1 MLAVVQKSQRIRWY
15 SRWWFR
21 WPSCACPIHPQVIRH
36 LATDVILRRR
46 LNDAKVLWNLTLWI
60 ASLWSCVVICIVWNI
75 ARARS
80 ADFAWTLLW
89 TIQGLSGL
97 VIKLILLRETCDF
110 RMTDKALFC
119 ESLIVLD
126 IELFVKFLVGL
137 KVVWHLLA
145 VLQRCITPAVT
156 FVEPVL
162 SHDAD
167 EVDL

>member
-1 MLAVVQKSQRIRWY
+1 
-15 SRWWFR
+15 
-21 WPSCACPIHPQVIRH
+21 
-36 LATDVILRRR
+36 
-46 LNDAKVLWNLTLWI
+46 
-60 ASLWSCVVICIVWNI
+60 
-75 ARARS
+75 
-80 ADFAWTLLW
+80 
-89 TIQGLSGL
+89 
-97 VIKLILLRETCDF
+97 
-110 RMTDKALFC
+110 MTDKALFC